1 MEQDTPIAAPI
12 APPVPVAAPAPVQID
27 VPTVFPPIFVVH
39 TVHLGREGYALY
51 TCDEGPLDMI
61 GRRVYIVRP
70 TNHGSVFYTVRDDEV
85 ENTYHTA
92 VLKKRQGT
100 VNHYITWK
108 NERKCLTRA
117 NLKYPV
123 LRIAPMSSLPRV
135 NINSFI
141 PIVQPQQPAQV
152 QATPVVPVVPEAPK
166 IYTIATIPQHAV
178 RAMLR
183 DAAMHEEI
191 CSITGEEIDVTN
203 GAVTSCFHLFEKN
216 AIATWLAMPNSRD
229 KCPVCNYKCN
239 SFTLS

>member
-1 MEQDTPIAAPI
+1 MEQDTPIA
-12 APPVPVAAPAPVQID
+12 PVPVPAPAPI
-27 VPTVFPPIFVVH
+27 PFPPIFVVH

-51 TCDEGPLDMI
+51 TCDEGPLDTI

-70 TNHGSVFYTVRDDEV
+70 TNHGSVFYTVRDDDI

-92 VLKKRQGT
+92 VLKKRQGR

-108 NERKCLTRA
+108 NERKCLTRG

-123 LRIAPMSSLPRV
+123 LRITPMSSLPVV
-135 NINSFI
+135 NINTFI
-141 PIVQPQQPAQV
+141 PIVQPQQPAPV
-152 QATPVVPVVPEAPK
+152 QPTPVVPVPVPVPEAPK

-183 DAAMHEEI
+183 DAAMHEET
-191 CSITGEEIDVTN
+191 CSITGDEIDVTN

-216 AIATWLAMPNSRD
+216 AIATWLAMPNSQD